1 MQPPGLEGLL
11 APGGFGGAQPRGLLP
26 PPAPPPPP
34 PPPAAPGAAAPP
46 GMNPAFPPEPP
57 PEPPKAP
64 PGSAPLPYGC
74 FGGGFYSCRVGRGS
88 LKAAPSPQG
97 PFPAAPDKFLEPP
110 GGTEEFQSR
119 PAEFAFYPGYGAP
132 YPPVPGY
139 LDVPVV
145 PALAEPRPEALLGPE
160 PGGFGGCP
168 QPWALGGGWAGQRCC
183 PKEQG
188 PAGFLLKPHFAEG
201 SVPCPAE
208 GCSLRRA
215 RKKRVPYSKGQLRE
229 LEQEFAR
236 GRFITRERRR
246 KIALATRLSERQI
259 TIWFQNRRVKDKK
272 VLAKGKAGTAATP

>member
-1 MQPPGLEGLL
+1 
-11 APGGFGGAQPRGLLP
+11 
-26 PPAPPPPP
+26 
-34 PPPAAPGAAAPP
+34 
-46 GMNPAFPPEPP
+46 MNPAFPPEPP
-57 PEPPKAP
+57 PEPPKP
-64 PGSAPLPYGC
+64 PAGSASAALPYGC
-74 FGGGFYSCRVGRGS
+74 LGRVPWAS
-88 LKAAPSPQG
+88 LKASPSPQG
-97 PFPAAPDKFLEPP
+97 PFAATPDKFLEPP
-110 GGTEEFQSR
+110 GGPEEFQSR
-119 PAEFAFYPGYGAP
+119 PAEFAFYPAYGAA

-145 PALAEPRPEALLGPE
+145 PALAEPRPEALLGPD
-160 PGGFGGCP
+160 GGFGGCP

-201 SVPCPAE
+201 SAPCPAE
-208 GCSLRRA
+208 GCSLRPRA
-215 RKKRVPYSKGQLRE
+215 RKKRVPYSKAQLRE

-272 VLAKGKAGTAATP
+272 VLAKGKAASAATP

>member
-1 MQPPGLEGLL
+1 
-11 APGGFGGAQPRGLLP
+11 
-26 PPAPPPPP
+26 
-34 PPPAAPGAAAPP
+34 
-46 GMNPAFPPEPP
+46 MNAAFPPE

-74 FGGGFYSCRVGRGS
+74 FGGGFYPCRAGRGS
-88 LKAAPSPQG
+88 LKGGPSPPG
-97 PFPAAPDKFLEPP
+97 PFAGTPEKFLEPP
-110 GGTEEFQSR
+110 AGAEEPQSR

-145 PALAEPRPEALLGPE
+145 PALGEARPEALLGPD
-160 PGGFGGCP
+160 GAFGGCP
-168 QPWALGGGWAGQRCC
+168 QPWGALGAGWAGQRCC

-188 PAGFLLKPHFAEG
+188 PFLLKPHFAEG
-201 SVPCPAE
+201 SAPCPAE
-208 GCSLRRA
+208 GCSLSLSLRRA
-215 RKKRVPYSKGQLRE
+215 RRKRVPYSKGQLRE

-246 KIALATRLSERQI
+246 KIAAATRLSERQI

-272 VLAKGKAGTAATP
+272 VLAKGKAAANAAP